1 MFFERQCGYKWSEI
15 ALTLGITSN
24 NAGAVRW
31 RSPENPRSHPEAQSK
46 EVVLNWKRRTVMRLS
61 RREETRL
68 LKAATR
74 VLLEG

>member
-1 MFFERQCGYKWSEI
+1 MQVQFGGDPRKI
-15 ALTLGITSN
+15 RDRILG
-24 NAGAVRW
+24 R
-31 RSPENPRSHPEAQSK
+31 QSK